1 VQLSLYREETE
12 PLFFMQR
19 SRCNASSGRTELDNQ
34 PQKGGCVMKR
44 ILILV
49 AASATLTVAAFAQHA
64 IVQFNGGDVDWNGTD
79 TEIRVPLTWQV
90 LRGPN
95 GSDLT
100 SWNSVAFRVR
110 YDNTKGDIGGK
121 RRVSP
126 GNYQDFRASQLS
138 GTFTAL
144 SIRSA
149 FGLGGGTTVG
159 PTAAGQ
165 IYSAANANPTD
176 IAFAISAGAT
186 SEFPFFEDDPNAY
199 PNGIHVN
206 IVADSGAGR
215 FQPFYLV
222 LNPIAMGGIGGTFTL
237 ELVDQSFISQGTRY
251 PMTIAGNTWTIVPE
265 PASMIALGSGLV
277 GLLALRRRR
286 SN

>member
-1 VQLSLYREETE
+1 MIV
-12 PLFFMQR
+12 FMQR
-19 SRCNASSGRTELDNQ
+19 SRCNASSVRPELGNQ

-64 IVQFNGGDVDWNGTD
+64 IVQFNGGEVFWNGTD
-79 TEIRVPLTWQV
+79 TEIRVPLIWQV
-90 LRGPN
+90 LRGPD

-121 RRVSP
+121 RRLGP
-126 GNYQDFRASQLS
+126 NNYQDFRASQLT

-144 SIRSA
+144 GIRSA

-159 PTAAGQ
+159 PTAGGQ
-165 IYSAANANPTD
+165 IYSAVNANPTD
-176 IAFAISAGAT
+176 IAFTISAGAT
-186 SEFPFFEDDPNAY
+186 SEFPFFEDDPSAY
-199 PNGIHVN
+199 PNGVQVN

-222 LNPIAMGGIGGTFTL
+222 LKPIEMGGIGGTFTL
-237 ELVDQSFISQGTRY
+237 NLVDQSFLSQGVRY

>member
-1 VQLSLYREETE
+1 
-12 PLFFMQR
+12 MQR
-19 SRCNASSGRTELDNQ
+19 GRCIASSVRPELGNQ

-64 IVQFNGGDVDWNGTD
+64 IVLFNGGDVNWNGTD

-90 LRGPN
+90 LRGPD

-121 RRVSP
+121 RRFGP
-126 GNYQDFRASQLS
+126 GDYRDFRASQLT

-144 SIRSA
+144 NIRSA

-186 SEFPFFEDDPNAY
+186 SEFPFFEDDPSAY
-199 PNGIHVN
+199 PNGIQVN

-237 ELVDQSFISQGTRY
+237 DLVDQSFISQGIRY

-286 SN
+286 SS

>member
-1 VQLSLYREETE
+1 
-12 PLFFMQR
+12 MQR
-19 SRCNASSGRTELDNQ
+19 GRCIASSVRPELGNQ

-64 IVQFNGGDVDWNGTD
+64 IVLFNGGDVNWNGTD
-79 TEIRVPLTWQV
+79 TEIRVPLIWQV
-90 LRGPN
+90 LRGPD

-121 RRVSP
+121 RRLGP
-126 GNYQDFRASQLS
+126 GNYQDFRASQVT

-144 SIRSA
+144 GIRSA

-165 IYSAANANPTD
+165 IYSAVNANPTD

-186 SEFPFFEDDPNAY
+186 SEFPFFEDDPSAY
-199 PNGIHVN
+199 PNGIQVN
-206 IVADSGAGR
+206 IVADTGAGR

-237 ELVDQSFISQGTRY
+237 ELVDQSFISQGIRY

-286 SN
+286 SS

>member
-1 VQLSLYREETE
+1 
-12 PLFFMQR
+12 
-19 SRCNASSGRTELDNQ
+19 
-34 PQKGGCVMKR
+34 MKR

-49 AASATLTVAAFAQHA
+49 AASATLTVAAFAQPA
-64 IVQFNGGDVDWNGTD
+64 IVLFNGGDVNWNGVD
-79 TEIRVPLTWQV
+79 TEIVVPLTWQV

-95 GSDLT
+95 GSNLT
-100 SWNSVAFRVR
+100 SWNAVAFRVR

-121 RRVSP
+121 RRLDTGDYV
-126 GNYQDFRASQLS
+126 DFRASQVT

-144 SIRSA
+144 RIRSA
-149 FGLGGGTTVG
+149 FGLGGGTTLG

-165 IYSAANANPTD
+165 IYSAVNANPTD
-176 IAFAISAGAT
+176 IAFAIAAGAT
-186 SEFPFFEDDPNAY
+186 SEFSFFEDDPSAY
-199 PNGIHVN
+199 PNGIQVN
-206 IVADSGAGR
+206 VVADSGPNR

-222 LNPIAMGGIGGTFTL
+222 LKPFAMGGIGGTFTL
-237 ELVDQSFISQGTRY
+237 NLFDESFISQGTRY
-251 PMTIAGNTWTIVPE
+251 RGMTIAGNTWTIVPE